1 MKVKVIKTINTV
13 KKVLNKHNA
22 KILIKIVAV
31 LLVMLTI
38 LYIIPE
44 AFVALFN
51 TFLGKLILFLSII
64 IVGIYNYKYG
74 IGLACIIIIIYRSH
88 ALSTYQSNN
97 KEKEGFTWSQ
107 DEITNFLQVQNTTNP
122 QTVYDPNQLQKYA
135 SPSEVEI
142 FLQDGKWPW
151 SKDTQNLYTDA
162 VLTNPY
168 VREYKTIG
176 LDSARKV
183 YNEQAIKYILNAQDE
198 QASQAKVFKQT
209 HLQKSKDEL
218 PSGWGSFGYNSGL
231 Q

>member
-1 MKVKVIKTINTV
+1 MKVSKTI
-13 KKVLNKHNA
+13 KKAFNKHNA
-22 KILIKIVAV
+22 KILIKIVAL
-31 LLVMLTI
+31 LLVLLTI

-44 AFVALFN
+44 VFIALFN

-74 IGLACIIIIIYRSH
+74 LGLAAIIVIIYRSYV
-88 ALSTYQSNN
+88 LSTYQPN
-97 KEKEGFTWSQ
+97 KKEGFSWTQ
-107 DEITNFLQVQNTTNP
+107 DEITNFVQVQNTTNP
-122 QTVYDPNQLQKYA
+122 QIIYDPTQVQKYA

-151 SKDTQNLYTDA
+151 SEDTQTLYTDA
-162 VLTNPY
+162 LLTNPY
-168 VREYKTIG
+168 VRIYKTTG

-198 QASQAKVFKQT
+198 QASQAKVFEQQ

>member
-1 MKVKVIKTINTV
+1 MKVSKTINTV
-13 KKVLNKHNA
+13 KNAFNKHNA
-22 KILIKIVAV
+22 KILIKIVALLIV
-31 LLVMLTI
+31 LLTI

-44 AFVALFN
+44 VFIALFN

-74 IGLACIIIIIYRSH
+74 LGLAAIIVIIYRSYV
-88 ALSTYQSNN
+88 LSYYQS
-97 KEKEGFTWSQ
+97 KKEGFTWTQ
-107 DEITNFLQVQNTTNP
+107 DEITNFVQVQNTHNP
-122 QTVYDPNQLQKYA
+122 QVVYDPNQLQKYA
-135 SPSEVEI
+135 SPSEVDI

-151 SKDTQNLYTDA
+151 SEDTKKLYTDA
-162 VLTNPY
+162 LLTNPY
-168 VREYKTIG
+168 VRVYKTNG

-183 YNEQAIKYILNAQDE
+183 YNEQAIKYILNAQQE
-198 QASQAKVFKQT
+198 QSNQAKVFQQS

>member
-1 MKVKVIKTINTV
+1 MKVSKTINTV
-13 KKVLNKHNA
+13 KKALNKHNA

-31 LLVMLTI
+31 LLVLLTI

-44 AFVALFN
+44 VFIALFN

-74 IGLACIIIIIYRSH
+74 LGLAAIIIIIYRAH
-88 ALSTYQSNN
+88 ALSTYQSNK
-97 KEKEGFTWSQ
+97 KETEGFTWTQ
-107 DEITNFLQVQNTTNP
+107 DEITNFLQVQHTTNP
-122 QTVYDPNQLQKYA
+122 STVYDPNQLQKYA
-135 SPSEVEI
+135 SPSEVEV

-151 SKDTQNLYTDA
+151 SEDTQNLYTDA
-162 VLTNPY
+162 LLTNPY
-168 VREYKTIG
+168 VRVYKTNG

-183 YNEQAIKYILNAQDE
+183 YNEQAIKYILNAQEE
-198 QASQAKVFKQT
+198 QANQIKVFQQE

>member
-1 MKVKVIKTINTV
+1 MKLKVSKTINTV
-13 KKVLNKHNA
+13 KKAFNKHNA
-22 KILIKIVAV
+22 KILIKIVAM
-31 LLVMLTI
+31 LLVLLTI

-44 AFVALFN
+44 VFIALFN

-74 IGLACIIIIIYRSH
+74 LGLAAIIVIIYRSYV
-88 ALSTYQSNN
+88 LSSYRQN
-97 KEKEGFTWSQ
+97 KKEGFTWTQ
-107 DEITNFLQVQNTTNP
+107 DEITDFIQVQNTNNP
-122 QTVYDPNQLQKYA
+122 QIVYDPNQLQKYA
-135 SPSEVEI
+135 SPSELEV

-151 SKDTQNLYTDA
+151 SEDTQNLYTDA
-162 VLTNPY
+162 LLTNPY
-168 VREYKTIG
+168 VRVYKTNG

-198 QASQAKVFKQT
+198 QASQAKVFQQE

>member
-1 MKVKVIKTINTV
+1 MKVKVNQTVNTV
-13 KKVLNKHNA
+13 KKALNKHNA

-31 LLVMLTI
+31 LLVLLTI

-44 AFVALFN
+44 VFVALFN
-51 TFLGKLILFLSII
+51 TFLGKLILFLSVII
-64 IVGIYNYKYG
+64 IGIYNYRYG
-74 IGLACIIIIIYRSH
+74 IGIASIIIIIYRSH
-88 ALSTYQSNN
+88 ALSSYQSNN
-97 KEKEGFTWSQ
+97 KEMEGFTWTQ
-107 DEITNFLQVQNTTNP
+107 DEITNFLQVQHINNP
-122 QTVYDPNQLQKYA
+122 QTIYDPNQLQKYV
-135 SPSEVEI
+135 SPSEIEI

-151 SKDTQNLYTDA
+151 SEDTQNLYTDA

-168 VREYKTIG
+168 VREHKIIG

-183 YNEQAIKYILNAQDE
+183 YNEQAIKYILDA